1 MPPLPPSSQESIN
14 HNQFVT
20 LSLFLRNSR
29 HFGATVREYSV
40 FMSIPTSPAEK
51 SAARRAASKS
61 VREARD
67 RLTSTSGTRPAF
79 DYELLRQFA
88 QNRLS
93 GSLVVIVLVA
103 SIGVLSGLWTGALTA
118 GVWTA
123 AMLLIQLIILMVCKR
138 FIDTPQDAIDIK
150 TWRFRFVLLDLFFG
164 LAWMFNLIQ

>member
-1 MPPLPPSSQESIN
+1 MKLQQSAPPEP
-14 HNQFVT
+14 T
-20 LSLFLRNSR
+20 LRAQKALAHGRR
-29 HFGATVREYSV
+29 V
-40 FMSIPTSPAEK
+40 
-51 SAARRAASKS
+51 AAQR

-93 GSLVVIVLVA
+93 GSLVVIVLVG

-123 AMLLIQLIILMVCKR
+123 AMLLIQLIILMVCRR
-138 FIDTPQDAIDIK
+138 F
-150 TWRFRFVLLDLFFG
+150 LD
-164 LAWMFNLIQ
+164 